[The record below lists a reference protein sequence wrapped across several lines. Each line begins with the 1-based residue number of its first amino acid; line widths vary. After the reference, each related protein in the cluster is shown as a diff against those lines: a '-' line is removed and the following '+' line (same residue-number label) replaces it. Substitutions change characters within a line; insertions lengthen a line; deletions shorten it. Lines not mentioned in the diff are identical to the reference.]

1 MGSVK
6 KDLFTHEKALETTY
20 PLDTPEGV
28 EALLKNFHKV
38 AISRYELGDFDAC
51 NMLLDFFTALGKC
64 KFTPRQIQSLTFVYF
79 LDYSQR
85 EAAEIMGCSP
95 QSTQQHVRA
104 AIAKIAAQYARDLE
118 GLGEIETD
126 EGSGEDSE
134 I

>member
-6 KDLFTHEKALETTY
+6 KDLFTHEKALEKEY

-38 AISRYELGDFDAC
+38 AISRYELGDYDAC
-51 NMLLDFFTALGKC
+51 NLILDFFTALGKC

-104 AIAKIAAQYARDLE
+104 AITKIAKQYARDLE
-118 GLGEIETD
+118 GLGETED
-126 EGSGEDSE
+126 DSGEE
-134 I
+134 NET